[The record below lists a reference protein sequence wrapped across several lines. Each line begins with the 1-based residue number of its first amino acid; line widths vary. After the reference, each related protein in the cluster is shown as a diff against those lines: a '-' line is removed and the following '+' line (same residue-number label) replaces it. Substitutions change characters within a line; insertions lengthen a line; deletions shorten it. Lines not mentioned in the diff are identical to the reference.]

1 MTGPYHAIC
10 SLVNVL
16 QNHHKFKQSVI
27 INKNKIMKSM
37 SKNIVFNKKYQPLI
51 CTQLNKKVLSMNK
64 KTIFYKPRI
73 DIKGSIVCHLGEVH
87 LKNKAKGAII
97 DNLFTK

>member
-1 MTGPYHAIC
+1 
-10 SLVNVL
+10 
-16 QNHHKFKQSVI
+16 
-27 INKNKIMKSM
+27 M

>member
-27 INKNKIMKSM
+27 INKNKIMKNM
-37 SKNIVFNKKYQPLI
+37 SKNLVFKKKYQPLI
-51 CTQLNKKVLSMNK
+51 CTQLDKKILSRSK

-73 DIKGSIVCHLGEVH
+73 DIKGSIVCHLGELH
-87 LKNKAKGAII
+87 LKDKAKGAII
-97 DNLFTK
+97 DDLYIK